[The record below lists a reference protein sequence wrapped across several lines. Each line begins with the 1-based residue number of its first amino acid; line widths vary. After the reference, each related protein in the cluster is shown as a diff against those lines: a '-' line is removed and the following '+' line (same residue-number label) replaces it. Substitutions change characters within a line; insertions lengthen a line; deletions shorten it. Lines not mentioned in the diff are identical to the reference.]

1 MLNDNGLDPDH
12 SCGGVVMIP
21 AMVSAL
27 IPAAIAM
34 PTPVMSVTAIPVPV
48 VTVTIIPTPISIIA
62 PVPALIPV
70 AISTVTLAVI
80 TIVTL
85 AVITTVT
92 LVVVRAVILVVGAVI
107 LVAGAVILA
116 VVIIVVLII
125 TAALPISVAVENLTG
140 IESSRQ
146 EINCFAGIQVPGVGV
161 DPEEDEGLANVVIVG
176 CVGRDIPCKADVLI
190 AQGGVVNVEG
200 LDQRSVVSGQFPNYE
215 HLALVH
221 PGDLHSR
228 GSHEPAP
235 GVAKHR
241 YVLAIGPGQ
250 KVHPEGAVRNI
261 HQDDS
266 GGVGP
271 EGPDGC
277 RGSQGGSVVHQGAVG
292 VGDGVVPGNGVVGQ
306 DQQGQGIVDGGPGQS
321 SGCNLHEGSVLVA
334 VDIGIHP

>member
-62 PVPALIPV
+62 SVPALVPV
-70 AISTVTLAVI
+70 AIPAVTLAVI
-80 TIVTL
+80 
-85 AVITTVT
+85 
-92 LVVVRAVILVVGAVI
+92 RAVILVVRAII
-107 LVAGAVILA
+107 LVVGAIILA
-116 VVIIVVLII
+116 VVIVVVIIIII

-161 DPEEDEGLANVVIVG
+161 DPEEDEGLANVVIVRG
-176 CVGRDIPCKADVLI
+176 VGRGIPCKADVLI

-241 YVLAIGPGQ
+241 YVLAIAPGQ
-250 KVHPEGAVRNI
+250 KVHPEGAIRNI

-277 RGSQGGSVVHQGAVG
+277 
-292 VGDGVVPGNGVVGQ
+292 
-306 DQQGQGIVDGGPGQS
+306 
-321 SGCNLHEGSVLVA
+321 
-334 VDIGIHP
+334 